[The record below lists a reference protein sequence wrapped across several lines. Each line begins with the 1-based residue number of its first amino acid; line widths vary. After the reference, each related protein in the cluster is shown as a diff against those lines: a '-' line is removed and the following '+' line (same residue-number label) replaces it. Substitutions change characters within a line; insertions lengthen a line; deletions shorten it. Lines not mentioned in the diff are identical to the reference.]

1 MMEDTI
7 IEELHKIRE
16 EIAAEHNYDLHEIVA
31 ALRRNREK
39 EGWQVVTLPPNL
51 VAPPED
57 CPEPDEQ
64 RLPEP
69 LSTAHRVS

>member
-1 MMEDTI
+1 MFEDPI

-39 EGWQVVTLPPNL
+39 EG
-51 VAPPED
+51 
-57 CPEPDEQ
+57 
-64 RLPEP
+64 
-69 LSTAHRVS
+69 